1 MKFKKLA
8 AIVLSTAALTACGS
22 VQDQAKVPEAKDKW
36 EAPQGLSGDLTF
48 YSANPQGLT
57 DDLVQAFKEK
67 THVNVNVFSGETG
80 KITARLEAEKANPKA
95 DLVYLASEN
104 AAKKQA
110 RTDAYEEFTLEGAD
124 KIHEGWAK
132 GKYTGRDGSA
142 LALVVSTKATDQH
155 LADWE
160 DLTKPEFKDKV
171 IMPDPRESGT
181 AADLVSAMVEKFG
194 EQKTWDLFSR
204 LFANGMVVQGA
215 NGPALDAVTSG
226 SKAVVLGGVDYSAY
240 AAKAKGEPLEVGM
253 PSSGTSVTPRPVMIL
268 KTAKN
273 KAAAEA
279 FTNFMFSPEGQA
291 IAAKHYMIPARTDV
305 KPAEGKPLDELQQ
318 LPAGKPD
325 VRDKFAE
332 HFLK

>member
-204 LFANGMVVQGA
+204 LFANGMVVQGGQRSRA
-215 NGPALDAVTSG
+215 GCGDLRLQGRGPGRRGLLRVRRQGQGRAAGGGDALLRHQRHPAPSDDPQDRQEQG
-226 SKAVVLGGVDYSAY
+226 CGRGLHQLHVLPGGP
-240 AAKAKGEPLEVGM
+240 GH
-253 PSSGTSVTPRPVMIL
+253 RR
-268 KTAKN
+268 
-273 KAAAEA
+273 EA
-279 FTNFMFSPEGQA
+279 LHDPGPHRCEARRGQA
-291 IAAKHYMIPARTDV
+291 AR
-305 KPAEGKPLDELQQ
+305 
-318 LPAGKPD
+318 
-325 VRDKFAE
+325 
-332 HFLK
+332 